1 MDDEDDD
8 LYGGSGNAPKIE
20 EEESEDDVP
29 LGTEV
34 KPERVEASEE
44 DDDSEDDI
52 QITTERPEGSKADSV
67 PPPRKDIKKAAQTP
81 QEQPRSRPTSPDSS
95 RPPPSKIRKLSP
107 FPAQTTTSTLPTH
120 NGKEG
125 KDFPSLRT
133 STLDLSANPSF
144 PPINK
149 PITYLDIDVDLATH
163 SKPWRLPG
171 TDQTDFFNYG
181 FDEYTWAAYC
191 LRQQDMSGQVTQMKD
206 QDAQFKAM
214 LEGGGG
220 APGGMPGMPGMPPEM
235 MQMMMQ
241 SGMDPGKMDMG
252 AMMGMMGPMGNGAS
266 PHPGGQQGFQ
276 PPSGPGG
283 GGFQDGGMGM
293 EGFGG
298 QGMGMMGQQQQGGG
312 GRGRGRRGRGFY

>member
-1 MDDEDDD
+1 
-8 LYGGSGNAPKIE
+8 
-20 EEESEDDVP
+20 
-29 LGTEV
+29 
-34 KPERVEASEE
+34 
-44 DDDSEDDI
+44 
-52 QITTERPEGSKADSV
+52 ITTERPEGSKADSV
-67 PPPRKDIKKAAQTP
+67 PPPRKDTKKAAQIS
-81 QEQPRSRPTSPDSS
+81 QEQPRSRHTSPDSS
-95 RPPPSKIRKLSP
+95 RPPPSKVRKLSP
-107 FPAQTTTSTLPTH
+107 LPSTSTRATTTTTLPTH

-125 KDFPSLRT
+125 KEFPSLRT

-149 PITYLDIDVDLATH
+149 PITYLEIDADLATH

-181 FDEYTWAAYC
+181 FDEYTWTQYC
-191 LRQQDMSGQVTQMKD
+191 MRQQDMTGQVSQMKD

-214 LEGGGG
+214 LEGGG
-220 APGGMPGMPGMPPEM
+220 APGGMPSMPGMPPEM

-252 AMMGMMGPMGNGAS
+252 AMMGMMGGMGNGAS

-298 QGMGMMGQQQQGGG
+298 QMGMMGQQQGGGGG